1 MPQTGRTPQKA
12 PADPEPDR
20 EPDGESEARDTIG
33 LVTDVTLSSK
43 NPTAVKAEAL
53 VVATAQTSDGVAVV
67 SDQLPTDLL
76 TELESLAPQLG
87 VTGAR
92 DEVRK
97 IPAGPKLAV
106 DVLVLTGL
114 GERGEDGTFSTETL
128 RRAAG
133 AATRELTGLRSA
145 AIALPASDDDEIT
158 AVTEGALLGA
168 YAFNRYRTS
177 GKSTTKDTAKDTSGK
192 DSAKA
197 AKNGKDPVASIE
209 ILTPLHK
216 NAKAKLAAERAEILA
231 AAVHAA
237 RDLVNAAPNELY
249 PATFA
254 DAAKAA
260 AKDVRHV
267 KVTVLDDKQLA
278 SGGYGGLTA
287 VGQGSSRGPR
297 LVKVAYTPA
306 KPNGKVALVGKGI
319 TFDSGGI
326 SIKPAAGM
334 EAMKSDMA
342 GAAAVLST
350 VIAAAK
356 LNLPVAVTGYLCL
369 AENMPGGNAQR
380 PADVIT
386 IYGGKTVE
394 VLNTDAE
401 GRVVMADGL
410 VSAIEDGHD
419 VVLDIA
425 TLTGAQMV
433 ALGTRTSA
441 VMGTDE
447 VRDEVK
453 AAADTSGELFWP
465 MPLPE
470 ELKSNIKSKVADV
483 ANSGPRWGGMLNAGL
498 FLQTFVG
505 DHPWAH
511 LDIAGPAFNEGSG
524 HGYTPGGG
532 TGVGVRT
539 LLAFLEGRAA
549 AK

>member
-1 MPQTGRTPQKA
+1 M
-12 PADPEPDR
+12 
-20 EPDGESEARDTIG
+20 
-33 LVTDVTLSSK
+33 TDVTLSSK

-76 TELESLAPQLG
+76 TQLETLAPQLG

-97 IPAGPKLAV
+97 IPAGDKLAA

-114 GERGEDGTFSTETL
+114 GERTEDGTFTVETL

-133 AATRELTGLRSA
+133 AATRELAGLASA
-145 AIALPASDDDEIT
+145 AIALPASDDAEIT

-177 GKSTTKDTAKDTSGK
+177 GKATKDGAKDAK
-192 DSAKA
+192 DAKNGA
-197 AKNGKDPVASIE
+197 RNGKDPVAAIE

-231 AAVHAA
+231 AAVHAT
-237 RDLVNAAPNELY
+237 RDLVNTAPNELY

-260 AKDVRHV
+260 AKDVKHL

-306 KPNGKVALVGKGI
+306 KPTAKVALVGKGI

-350 VIAAAK
+350 VVAAAK

-401 GRVVMADGL
+401 GRIVMADGL
-410 VSAIEDGHD
+410 VSAVEDGHD

-433 ALGTRTSA
+433 ALGNRTSA
-441 VMGTDE
+441 VMGTDA

-453 AAADTSGELFWP
+453 AAADASGELFWP

-470 ELKSNIKSKVADV
+470 ELKTNIKSKVADV

-511 LDIAGPAFNEGSG
+511 LDIAGPAFNEGG
-524 HGYTPGGG
+524 AHGYTSGGG

-539 LLAFLEGRAA
+539 LLSFIEGRAA
-549 AK
+549 AAALPAK

>member
-1 MPQTGRTPQKA
+1 MT
-12 PADPEPDR
+12 
-20 EPDGESEARDTIG
+20 S
-33 LVTDVTLSSK
+33 VTLSSK

-76 TELESLAPQLG
+76 TQLESLAPQLG

-97 IPAGPKLAV
+97 IPAGPQLAV

-114 GERGEDGTFSTETL
+114 GERAEDGTFATEIL

-133 AATRELTGLRSA
+133 AATRELAGLKSA

-168 YAFNRYRTS
+168 YVFNRYRS
-177 GKSTTKDTAKDTSGK
+177 SGK
-192 DSAKA
+192 DAPKD
-197 AKNGKDPVASIE
+197 AKNGKDPVAAIE
-209 ILTPLHK
+209 VLTPLHK
-216 NAKAKLAAERAEILA
+216 NQKAKIAAERAQVVA

-237 RDLVNAAPNELY
+237 RDLVNTAPNELY

-297 LVKVAYTPA
+297 LVKLAYTPA
-306 KPNGKVALVGKGI
+306 KPTGKVALVGKGI
-319 TFDSGGI
+319 TFDTGGI

-350 VIAAAK
+350 VVAAAR

-369 AENMPGGNAQR
+369 AENMPGGSAQR

-401 GRVVMADGL
+401 GRLVMADGL
-410 VSAIEDGHD
+410 VSAVEDGHD

-433 ALGTRTSA
+433 ALGSRTSA
-441 VMGTDE
+441 VMGTDA

-453 AAADTSGELFWP
+453 VAADASGELFWP

-470 ELKSNIKSKVADV
+470 ELTSNIKSKVADV

-498 FLQTFVG
+498 FLRTFVG

-511 LDIAGPAFNEGSG
+511 LDIAGPAFNDGG
-524 HGYTPGGG
+524 AHDYTPGGG

-539 LLAFLEGRAA
+539 LLGFLEGRAA
-549 AK
+549 AQKTGAQKTEK

>member
-1 MPQTGRTPQKA
+1 M
-12 PADPEPDR
+12 
-20 EPDGESEARDTIG
+20 
-33 LVTDVTLSSK
+33 TDVTLSSK

-76 TELESLAPQLG
+76 TQLETLAPQLG

-97 IPAGPKLAV
+97 IPAGDKLAA

-114 GERGEDGTFSTETL
+114 GERAEDGTFATETL

-133 AATRELTGLRSA
+133 AATRELAGLKSA
-145 AIALPASDDDEIT
+145 AIALPASDDAEIT

-177 GKSTTKDTAKDTSGK
+177 GKAAPKAAGK
-192 DSAKA
+192 DA
-197 AKNGKDPVASIE
+197 AKNGKDPVAAIE

-216 NAKAKLAAERAEILA
+216 NAKAKLAAERAAILA
-231 AAVHAA
+231 AAVHAT
-237 RDLVNAAPNELY
+237 RDLVNTAPNELY

-260 AKDVRHV
+260 AKDVKHL

-306 KPNGKVALVGKGI
+306 KPGAKIALVGKGI

-350 VIAAAK
+350 VVAAAK

-401 GRVVMADGL
+401 GRIVMADGL
-410 VSAIEDGHD
+410 VSAVEDGHD

-433 ALGTRTSA
+433 ALGSRTSA
-441 VMGTDE
+441 VMGSDD

-453 AAADTSGELFWP
+453 AAADASGELFWP

-470 ELKSNIKSKVADV
+470 ELTANIKSKVADV

-498 FLQTFVG
+498 FLRTFVG

-511 LDIAGPAFNEGSG
+511 LDIAGPAFNEGG
-524 HGYTPGGG
+524 AHGYTSGGG

-539 LLAFLEGRAA
+539 LLTFVEGRAA
-549 AK
+549 AAAALPAK